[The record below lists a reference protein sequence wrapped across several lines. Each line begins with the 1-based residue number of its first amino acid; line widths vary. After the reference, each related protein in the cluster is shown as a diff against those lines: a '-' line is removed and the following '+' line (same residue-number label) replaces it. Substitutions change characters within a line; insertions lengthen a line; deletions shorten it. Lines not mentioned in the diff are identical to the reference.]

1 MVQKEGTGK
10 KQSVSDLTLEKSK
23 KFTCKDNAM
32 AERFQT
38 KKKIKMEKDAIVS
51 NDDIGTNQ

>member
-23 KFTCKDNAM
+23 KFTCKDMQWRRLSNG
-32 AERFQT
+32 
-38 KKKIKMEKDAIVS
+38 KKIKMEKDAIVS
-51 NDDIGTNQ
+51 NGDIGTNQ